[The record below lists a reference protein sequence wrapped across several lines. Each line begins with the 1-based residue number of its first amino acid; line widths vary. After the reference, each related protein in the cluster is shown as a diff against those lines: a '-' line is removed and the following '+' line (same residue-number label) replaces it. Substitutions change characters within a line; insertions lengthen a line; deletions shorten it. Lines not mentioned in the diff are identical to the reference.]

1 MNPFFVHPDISQAQT
16 ISTEVYNSQ
25 QVFEMAKEKIFA
37 AGWQWAGDTDMVAE
51 QSSCHPFF
59 LLENYL
65 KEPLLLSKDV
75 QGTIRCLSNVCTH
88 RGNLLVTQN
97 CQVANLRCAYHGR
110 MFNLDGTFKSM
121 PEFTEVKNFPSAKD
135 NLTQLPLFNW
145 GKFLFTSIG
154 QQLPAELFFKDMVQ
168 RMHWLPLQEFNFRP
182 DLSRD
187 YFINANWALY
197 CENYLEGFHIPF
209 VHEGLNATLDF
220 SDYSTELFYPYSS
233 LQLGISKTGKNCFD
247 LPSSSTDFGK
257 KIAAYYFWVFPNMMF
272 NFYPWGLSINII
284 EPQEVNKTKVRFLSY
299 VWKDELREKGAGSN
313 LDKVEMED
321 EAIVQQVQQGVRS
334 RYYVAGRYSVSREKG
349 TYHFHRLLAAFLS

>member
-1 MNPFFVHPDISQAQT
+1 MNPFFVHPDIAQAQT
-16 ISTEVYNSQ
+16 ISKEVYNSP

-37 AGWQWAGDTDMVAE
+37 AGWQWAGDTDLFAE
-51 QSSCHPFF
+51 LGSCHPFF
-59 LLENYL
+59 LLENYVN
-65 KEPLLLSKDV
+65 EPLLLSKDA

-88 RGNLLVTQN
+88 RGNILVTQN
-97 CQVANLRCAYHGR
+97 CKAANLRCAYHGR
-110 MFNLDGTFKSM
+110 MFNLDGSFKSM
-121 PEFTEVKNFPSAKD
+121 PEFAEVKNFPSATD
-135 NLTQLPLFNW
+135 NLAQLPLFKW

-154 QQLPAELFFKDMVQ
+154 QQLPAELFFKDMME
-168 RMHWLPLQEFNFRP
+168 RMNWLPLQEFNFRP

-233 LQLGISKTGKNCFD
+233 LQLGISKTGENCFD
-247 LPSSSTDFGK
+247 LPSSSPDFGK
-257 KIAAYYFWVFPNMMF
+257 KLAAYYFWVFPNMMF

-334 RYYVAGRYSVSREKG
+334 RFYAHGRYSVSREKG
-349 TYHFHRLLAAFLS
+349 THHFHRLLAAFLS